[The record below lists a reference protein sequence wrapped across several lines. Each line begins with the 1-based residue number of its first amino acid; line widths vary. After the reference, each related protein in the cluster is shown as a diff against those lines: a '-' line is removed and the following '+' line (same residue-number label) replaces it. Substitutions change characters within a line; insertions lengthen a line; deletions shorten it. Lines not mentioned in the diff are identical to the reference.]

1 MRKLFEICTLAV
13 AACAVMA
20 PAAQALKDMPITS
33 GTVIDNCGGDLQFGI
48 PGTYG
53 CTICND
59 SITHCTDYF
68 CNLNPFNGYP
78 GGCNAATVFVRRG
91 QPSPKATPMQF
102 WAPGWLTRNVTR

>member
-1 MRKLFEICTLAV
+1 MRKLFDICTLAV
-13 AACAVMA
+13 AASAMMA
-20 PAAQALKDMPITS
+20 PAAEASISRPITS
-33 GTVIDNCGGDLQFGI
+33 GTVIGNCGGDLQFGI

-59 SITHCTDYF
+59 SGTKCTDYF
-68 CNLNPFNGYP
+68 CNLTPFHGEP
-78 GGCNAATVFVRRG
+78 GGCNGVSFIVKRG